1 MTIARKYQ
9 ISLECTPYYHCV
21 SRCVR
26 RAFLCGAD
34 TFTGKCFEH
43 RRAWIEK
50 RILFLAKVFAIDV
63 CAYAVMSNHYHLVV
77 RLAPEKAREWD
88 EAEVLKRWG
97 QIFAVPPVV
106 ARFGGSLPF
115 RNGVTDWTGLYR
127 ERLSSLSWFMRCI
140 NEPLARLSNQED
152 GCTGRFWEGRFKVQV
167 LLDEKALLRCMTY
180 VDLNPIRAKLANTPE
195 TSVHTSVC
203 ARIKGDGNALLG
215 FQGQSTEPVL
225 PCYWKDYLTLVEWT
239 GREWHAGKRGRIDP
253 DLPFIF
259 ERLDTNAE
267 QWVREIKRI
276 NTWHGRALGSIEALQ
291 AYCEHLGQR
300 WMRGL
305 ERHLSPNKPVATQ
318 Q

>member
-26 RAFLCGAD
+26 RAFLCGKD
-34 TFTGKCFEH
+34 RYSGKSFEH
-43 RRAWIEK
+43 RRQWIEK
-50 RILFLAKVFAIDV
+50 RILFLAEVFAIDV
-63 CAYAVMSNHYHLVV
+63 CAYAVMSNHYHLVI
-77 RLAPEKAREWD
+77 RLVPEEAREWD
-88 EAEVLKRWG
+88 AVEVLSRWG
-97 QIFAVPPVV
+97 QIFEIPPVV
-106 ARFGGSLPF
+106 ERFGGSLPF
-115 RNGVTDWTGLYR
+115 RDGVSDWTSLYR

-140 NEPLARLSNQED
+140 NEPLARRSNLED
-152 GCTGRFWEGRFKVQV
+152 GCTGRFWEGRFKVQA

-180 VDLNPIRAKLANTPE
+180 VDLNPIRAKLAKTPE

-203 ARIKGDGNALLG
+203 ARIKGKGDALLG
-215 FQGQSTEPVL
+215 FEDQSAAPAL
-225 PCYWKDYLTLVEWT
+225 PCNWKDYLTLVEWT
-239 GREWHAGKRGRIDP
+239 GREWHEGKHGRIDP

-259 ERLDTNAE
+259 ERLNTDQE
-267 QWVREIKRI
+267 EWLKDIKRI
-276 NTWHGRALGSIEALQ
+276 NSWHGRALGSIEALQ

-305 ERHLSPNKPVATQ
+305 ERHLNPNKPVATQ

>member
-26 RAFLCGAD
+26 RAFLCGED
-34 TFTGKCFEH
+34 TVTGKCFEH

-77 RLAPEKAREWD
+77 RLAPEMAREWD
-88 EAEVLKRWG
+88 EAEVLERWG
-97 QIFAVPPVV
+97 QVFAVSPVV

-115 RNGVTDWTGLYR
+115 RNGVTDWTSVYR

-140 NEPLARLSNQED
+140 NEPLARFSNQED
-152 GCTGRFWEGRFKVQV
+152 GCTGRFWEGRFKVQA

-215 FQGQSTEPVL
+215 FQDQQTKPAL

-239 GREWHAGKRGRIDP
+239 GREWYAGKRGRIDP

-259 ERLDTNAE
+259 ERLDTDAG